1 MEGSLLLPWLIAAF
15 IIIADQA
22 TKYYAATILI
32 KQPGYTVPII
42 SNILHLTYSENKG
55 AAFSILQN
63 QRWLFI
69 TLTIIICIV
78 IIFILITHSS
88 MHILLKI
95 SLSLI
100 LGGAIG
106 NLIDRIKLGYVIDF
120 IDFRIIN
127 YPIFNLADSAVVI
140 GTILLSYY
148 VVFLSDKKAVV

>member
-42 SNILHLTYSENKG
+42 SNILHLTYAENKG